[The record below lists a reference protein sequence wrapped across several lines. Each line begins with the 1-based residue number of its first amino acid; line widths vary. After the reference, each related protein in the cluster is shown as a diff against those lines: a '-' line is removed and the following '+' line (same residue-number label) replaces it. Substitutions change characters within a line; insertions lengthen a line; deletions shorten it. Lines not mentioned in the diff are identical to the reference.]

1 MAEAIN
7 EGKALRNGGNDE
19 AVAEEEV
26 ASEAVAVEAAAE
38 EVVAE
43 EA

>member
-19 AVAEEEV
+19 AVAEE
-26 ASEAVAVEAAAE
+26 ATAE
-38 EVVAE
+38 EVFEAASEEVAE

>member
-19 AVAEEEV
+19 EVTEEEMAPEAAAVEAPVAAVAEE
-26 ASEAVAVEAAAE
+26 A
-38 EVVAE
+38 
-43 EA
+43 

>member
-7 EGKALRNGGNDE
+7 EGKALANGGNDE
-19 AVAEEEV
+19 AVAEEVAPEV
-26 ASEAVAVEAAAE
+26 AAEAASE